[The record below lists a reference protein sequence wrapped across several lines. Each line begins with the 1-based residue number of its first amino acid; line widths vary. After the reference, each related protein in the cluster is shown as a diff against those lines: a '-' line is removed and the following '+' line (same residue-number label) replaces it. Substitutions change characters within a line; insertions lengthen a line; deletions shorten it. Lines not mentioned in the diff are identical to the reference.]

1 LNNLSCVNLL
11 SAVHSPPEHSPSS
24 PLRSLLLLPCGALQL
39 YYYRK
44 GQLDDFRDAL
54 EAVTTDEAM
63 EAMTHGACVCVHVR
77 ACVLAYV
84 HED

>member
-1 LNNLSCVNLL
+1 
-11 SAVHSPPEHSPSS
+11 
-24 PLRSLLLLPCGALQL
+24 LLPCGALQL

-44 GQLDDFRDAL
+44 GQLDDFREAL

-77 ACVLAYV
+77 L
-84 HED
+84 